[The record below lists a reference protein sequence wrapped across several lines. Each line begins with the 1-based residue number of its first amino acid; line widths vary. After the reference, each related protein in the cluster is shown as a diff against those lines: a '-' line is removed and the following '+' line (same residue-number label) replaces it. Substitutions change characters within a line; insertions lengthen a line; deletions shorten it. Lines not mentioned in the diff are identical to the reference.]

1 MILGAFGSFSAFAV
15 EETYFQKETFDV
27 PYREQAIIVGENGF
41 YPNRIVAYQ
50 GERVRF
56 FVTSAGVKSACFN
69 IPDKNVFS
77 GPSEGKILEVEA
89 FFDKAGVFQFNCPN
103 SAYVGRVMVLEKAA
117 DKEERIRRGLASDLT
132 KVWMPKDEPREWN
145 AKAIPAAEEEVK
157 RFREDYIDLDQYM
170 EKEVPNVERFK
181 RFSRDLATQD

>member
-1 MILGAFGSFSAFAV
+1 MILGVSPAFGV
-15 EETYFQKETFDV
+15 VETYFQKETLDV

-41 YPNRIVAYQ
+41 YPNRIIAYQ

-56 FVTSAGVKSACFN
+56 FVTSAGVKNACFN

-89 FFDKAGVFQFNCPN
+89 FFDKSGVFQFNCPN

-117 DKEERIRRGLASDLT
+117 DKEERLRRGLASDVT
-132 KVWMPKDEPREWN
+132 KVWRPKDEPREWS
-145 AKAIPAAEEEVK
+145 AKTTAPMPEEEVK

-170 EKEVPNVERFK
+170 KKEVPNVERFRK
-181 RFSRDLATQD
+181 FSRDLAQE